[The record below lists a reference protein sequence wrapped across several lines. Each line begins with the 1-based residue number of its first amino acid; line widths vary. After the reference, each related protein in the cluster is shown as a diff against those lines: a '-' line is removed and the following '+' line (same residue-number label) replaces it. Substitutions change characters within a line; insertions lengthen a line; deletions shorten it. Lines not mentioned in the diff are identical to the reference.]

1 MLAAFYAIVPNDS
14 IAIGLKKSIRYQLN
28 GEFRFLFES
37 TQKIQTVSLAGVTLN
52 LHIQCYLFKQRLK
65 GK

>member
-1 MLAAFYAIVPNDS
+1 MIPLQSA
-14 IAIGLKKSIRYQLN
+14 LKKSIRYQLN